1 MGLFLHVILF
11 PGGDEPVCRAA
22 LEREAGDP
30 ELSLRPEDCRWH
42 TYEKGP
48 AVELN
53 DGANAYEAAGRISG
67 ASDCSGLESPVL
79 LAYIYD
85 DDFWGYELWHRGKE
99 LDQFASLPDYFGQGS
114 PPNKPGDAELMARLF
129 GVEPE
134 QIERYLVPW
143 EDEDTGNHAY
153 HEDQAAAGD
162 SWQMADFLGAL
173 GFDYDLLCPPP
184 PPEPEPEPSC
194 SAPPPE
200 SGRQFHGAEL
210 LDFCRNTAPP
220 PESGWQF
227 LPPGAYLED
236 TPDLPNALTSRD
248 YALQRLEALGDAFGD
263 LLPLLEHGKY
273 QEAIARLG
281 EALQTAP
288 EAAGLYLL
296 RAFCWAQ
303 LEKASGRSR
312 RYETE
317 QDLGKVLELEPDN
330 VMALRARCPT
340 TATSAR
346 YPRHIQDLTLLME
359 ADPENRDVYQ
369 ISRAYRHYW
378 TKNSAAARADLEE
391 VLRRGRTK
399 TVDLV
404 YLCGELKLPGF

>member
-1 MGLFLHVILF
+1 MGLFLYVLAF
-11 PGGDEPVCRAA
+11 PGGKEETCRAA
-22 LEREAGDP
+22 LERKIENPDHNIWP
-30 ELSLRPEDCRWH
+30 DKCDWH
-42 TYEKGP
+42 MFPKGP
-48 AVELN
+48 AVQLN
-53 DGANAYEAAGRISG
+53 DGAVGFDYPEPLSRVVS
-67 ASDCSGLESPVL
+67 CPVL

-85 DDFWGYELWHRGKE
+85 DDYWGYELWHKGRE
-99 LDQFASLPDYFGQGS
+99 LDRFASLPDYFGQGS
-114 PPNKPGDAELMARLF
+114 PPSKPGDAELMARLF

-134 QIERYLVPW
+134 RIARYLLPW
-143 EDEDTGNHAY
+143 EDEDTGNRAY

-184 PPEPEPEPSC
+184 PPEPEPSR

-200 SGRQFHGAEL
+200 SGWQFHGAEL

-220 PESGWQF
+220 PESGWHF

-248 YALQRLEALGDAFGD
+248 YALQRLEALGEAFGE

-303 LEKASGRSR
+303 LEKTSGRSR

-404 YLCGELKLPGF
+404 YLCRELGLLSF